1 MKKQGRSSPP
11 WADLQSELLG
21 LVLLRLPS
29 LVDRVRL
36 RAVCRSWCSKARLQ
50 PLPPPLPWL
59 SLLDGA
65 SLSIPDGKLI
75 RVPAPDGAFCCCS
88 VDSSLFLVH
97 SDGRCSLVNPFSKAT
112 LDLPKVTVKWFHGRP
127 SSFQKMVVSSPLEQ
141 ESSQGSLAVALIL
154 NKSGTIRMCQP
165 QPPIAT
171 SLSIRGMRE
180 PWWHD
185 QLKDIAIFNGKLYGL
200 GVEEDNLSIFEM
212 KYGHDGKPMISRV
225 RCITRHPTERV
236 ILPKPLRASEHFIT
250 NYLVECC
257 GRLLMVERKIEC
269 NHETG
274 EYGPTAA
281 FELFEA
287 DLSTKPGRWR
297 CLSSLGGQRALFIGN
312 GSRSVPAGGNT
323 GIQEDCVYF
332 ICDYG
337 DDLPPDHRVDYPLDP
352 LQDSGAYNLRN
363 GSITP
368 LLSEGVAAPQ
378 HRGGQWRPT
387 WLFPS

>member
-1 MKKQGRSSPP
+1 
-11 WADLQSELLG
+11 
-21 LVLLRLPS
+21 
-29 LVDRVRL
+29 
-36 RAVCRSWCSKARLQ
+36 
-50 PLPPPLPWL
+50 
-59 SLLDGA
+59 
-65 SLSIPDGKLI
+65 
-75 RVPAPDGAFCCCS
+75 
-88 VDSSLFLVH
+88 
-97 SDGRCSLVNPFSKAT
+97 
-112 LDLPKVTVKWFHGRP
+112 
-127 SSFQKMVVSSPLEQ
+127 MVVSSPLEQ

-297 CLSSLGGQRALFIGN
+297 CLSSLVANERSLSGMAPGRSLLEGTLGFKRTACISSATTVMTFHLTTVLTILLILFKIL
-312 GSRSVPAGGNT
+312 VHT
-323 GIQEDCVYF
+323 I
-332 ICDYG
+332 
-337 DDLPPDHRVDYPLDP
+337 
-352 LQDSGAYNLRN
+352 
-363 GSITP
+363 
-368 LLSEGVAAPQ
+368 
-378 HRGGQWRPT
+378 
-387 WLFPS
+387 